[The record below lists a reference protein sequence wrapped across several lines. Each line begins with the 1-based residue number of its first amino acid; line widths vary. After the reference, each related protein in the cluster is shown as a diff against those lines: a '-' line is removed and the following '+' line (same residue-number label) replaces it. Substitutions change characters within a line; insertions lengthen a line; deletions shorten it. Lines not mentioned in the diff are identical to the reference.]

1 MAHQFQTKKPNPN
14 DNKNK
19 KKNSEQHEFEFCQVC
34 KLNHNQ
40 GRRHIYFPN
49 HKNSLSS
56 LLGGFQ
62 SKLSDVK
69 FFVKTPIALRPE
81 HAERN
86 RLWCIFCDSD
96 ILELDSPFACGNA
109 IQHLASAEHLKRV
122 KGFMW
127 KYGGGMD
134 RVDSFRIS
142 EADFAKWEKKCKFLK
157 TESANAESHGT
168 SIGPL
173 NDIHNELN
181 SDYVNSFDRTNAH
194 SFDFNTSNSVV
205 PLQSYTNERSQASY
219 SELSRISEAGPPLHN
234 MLGGTQVG
242 DARVL
247 KNSAGY
253 VGYQHSFNTVARE
266 SSSSGHIIN
275 GSVYPGER
283 TANGESS
290 SQVVQNLTLLTFSH
304 REATEGNVHTGAPPP
319 WFDATEGNQLDV
331 GQKPALS
338 NFVSHSGRSSKLNPK
353 RVGAAWAERRKK
365 ELELEKKGE
374 LVTNNFD
381 ANWLPNFGGVWQSG
395 TRKESRKDFH
405 MENKTSLKVE
415 SQSEKPI
422 SLQPYISK
430 RMRHAAEVVEL
441 RM

>member
-1 MAHQFQTKKPNPN
+1 MADQFQKKRPNPN
-14 DNKNK
+14 NNKNAK

-34 KLNHNQ
+34 KLNHNK
-40 GRRHIYFPN
+40 GRRHIYFPS

-56 LLGGFQ
+56 LLMRFQ

-69 FFVKTPIALRPE
+69 FFVKTPIILRPE
-81 HAERN
+81 HADRSC
-86 RLWCIFCDSD
+86 LWCIFCDCD
-96 ILELDSPFACGNA
+96 ILELDSTFACGNA
-109 IQHLASAEHLKRV
+109 IRHLASEEHWKRV

-127 KYGGGMD
+127 KHGGEKD

-142 EADFAKWEKKCKFLK
+142 EADFAKWEKKCNGLK
-157 TESANAESHGT
+157 TESANAESRGT
-168 SIGPL
+168 LIGPM

-181 SDYVNSFDRTNAH
+181 FDSVNSFDKTDIQY
-194 SFDFNTSNSVV
+194 FDFNTSKSVV
-205 PLQSYTNERSQASY
+205 PLQSYTNERSQISY
-219 SELSRISEAGPPLHN
+219 SDLSRVSEAGPPLQN

-253 VGYQHSFNTVARE
+253 VGYQHSCNTLVGAC
-266 SSSSGHIIN
+266 SSSGYVIN
-275 GSVYPGER
+275 GSQVCPGER
-283 TANGESS
+283 TANGVSS
-290 SQVVQNLTLLTFSH
+290 SQVLQNLTQITSLP

-319 WFDATEGNQLDV
+319 WFDATEGNQRDV
-331 GQKPALS
+331 RLKPEFS
-338 NFVSHSGRSSKLNPK
+338 NFVSHSGKSSKLNPK

-381 ANWLPNFGGVWQSG
+381 ANWLPNFGRVWQLG
-395 TRKESRKDFH
+395 TRKESRKEFH
-405 MENKTSLKVE
+405 KENKSSIEVE
-415 SQSEKPI
+415 SKSEKPI

-430 RMRHAAEVVEL
+430 RMRRDASE
-441 RM
+441 